1 MSLFYME
8 IRYKSDLHLS
18 RNNLYMHEDIYYLC
32 KIPDQVENI
41 KYLSMEWLSWYRP
54 VMANL

>member
-18 RNNLYMHEDIYYLC
+18 GNNLYMHCIIVFLKNYTTKLYCL
-32 KIPDQVENI
+32 
-41 KYLSMEWLSWYRP
+41 RHT
-54 VMANL
+54 